1 MAQSKAAEN
10 LIRLKCSVCGEM
22 NYYTHK
28 NKKKVERK
36 LEYAKYCS
44 KCRKSTAHKEARLK

>member
-28 NKKKVERK
+28 NKKQVERK

-44 KCRKSTAHKEARLK
+44 SCRKRTAHKEAKLK